1 MATYFLNVRL
11 ALHPENVSIACGR
24 NVVVAGGFLSMMM
37 MMALIECVVFSWYIM
52 LVEKED
58 EEKTEESAGAP
69 TPVRTTD
76 KPTSSS
82 ITTVDPTTLDE
93 KEESQLK
100 EAIKKAMLDE
110 KGQDKG
116 YFTIGEVTSL
126 LTMLPQT
133 NWTESKVDRVIQ
145 EWYDKGRLMER
156 QEIGKYSPV

>member
-37 MMALIECVVFSWYIM
+37 MALIECVVFSWYIM

-58 EEKTEESAGAP
+58 EEKTEESSGAP